1 MDDHKDKT
9 DNDTDAETVEEK
21 TPTNPQTMINGDNAP
36 DNTDNADYI
45 PVVLRSIDGS
55 ITNKIQQ
62 FLWLRNV
69 KMKH

>member
-45 PVVLRSIDGS
+45 PVVPGSIDGS

-62 FLWLRNV
+62 FL
-69 KMKH
+69 